1 MGIILFTVA
10 IMPMK
15 GSSFPQTQCLNISTL
30 TLSDPTHLP
39 GQGPWL
45 QGAGQVVCAPDVIW
59 TWSEEKLS
67 KPLRR
72 NTVWLG
78 HSLEGVG
85 VKGREP
91 RECCQPLD
99 QSFK

>member
-10 IMPMK
+10 IVPMK
-15 GSSFPQTQCLNISTL
+15 GSAFPQTRCLNISTL
-30 TLSDPTHLP
+30 TLSDPAHLP

-45 QGAGQVVCAPDVIW
+45 WGAGQVVCALVVIW
-59 TWSEEKLS
+59 TWSEEKLP

-85 VKGREP
+85 MKGREDAEP
-91 RECCQPLD
+91 RE
-99 QSFK
+99 